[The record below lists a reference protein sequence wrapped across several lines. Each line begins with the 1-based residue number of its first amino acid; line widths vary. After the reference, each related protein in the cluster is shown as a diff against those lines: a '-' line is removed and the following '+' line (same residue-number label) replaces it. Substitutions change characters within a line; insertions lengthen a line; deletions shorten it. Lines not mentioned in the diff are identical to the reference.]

1 MFSFSINTGSKK
13 TLYSDLLTTLKE
25 LLSEEGDPIA
35 NMANTAAL
43 IWTYM
48 PDLNWVG
55 FYRAI
60 RSYLILGPFQG
71 KVACVKIPYGQG
83 VCGTAAATGRVQCVR
98 DVHTYPNHISCDPSA
113 ASELVIPIRGRQ
125 NQILAVID
133 LESPTMGRFD
143 AEDVEGCARLMEVLG
158 RFLG

>member
-71 KVACVKIPYGQG
+71 KVACVKIPYGRG
-83 VCGTAAATGRVQCVR
+83 VCGTAAATG
-98 DVHTYPNHISCDPSA
+98 
-113 ASELVIPIRGRQ
+113 
-125 NQILAVID
+125 
-133 LESPTMGRFD
+133 
-143 AEDVEGCARLMEVLG
+143 
-158 RFLG
+158 

>member
-13 TLYSDLLTTLKE
+13 TLYSDLLVALKE
-25 LLSEEGDPIA
+25 LLSEEGDPVA

-43 IWTYM
+43 LWTYI

-55 FYRAI
+55 FYQAI

-71 KVACVKIPYGQG
+71 KVACVKIPYGRG
-83 VCGTAAATGRVQCVR
+83 VCGTAAATGRIQCVR
-98 DVHTYPNHISCDPSA
+98 DVHVYPGHISCDPSA

-143 AEDVEGCARLMEVLG
+143 TEDVEGCSRLMEALG
-158 RFLG
+158 PFLG